1 MAEAELK
8 RRETEVNRLL
18 KSLSKRQPKEAS
30 AAVPVAQAAP
40 AAPAAPVASSSA
52 PKKDLYVKRL
62 LQNVHSMI
70 QSDIDKRDELA
81 ALQMEEMNQKEERR
95 QGRRAL
101 RRKYLE
107 AQSVLNDPTEERNAF
122 RARILSVSLFPN
134 VFNQE
139 TIMTSLGPS

>member
-1 MAEAELK
+1 
-8 RRETEVNRLL
+8 
-18 KSLSKRQPKEAS
+18 
-30 AAVPVAQAAP
+30 
-40 AAPAAPVASSSA
+40 
-52 PKKDLYVKRL
+52 
-62 LQNVHSMI
+62 MI

-81 ALQMEEMNQKEERR
+81 ALQMAEMNQKEERR
-95 QGRRAL
+95 QGRKAL
-101 RRKYLE
+101 RRKFVE